1 MAVPPDATETAAL
14 EPASQLVSE
23 PLKTMVARFGM
34 LTSLPP
40 VTDSEPETVSVDAEP
55 VHENEPSNLRPL
67 KVTVE
72 LLSDSTGVEA
82 DASVTPDKVPVV
94 LVNDAPAFDDCTR
107 KLEPE
112 APAST
117 TPESEMLLEPPSDS

>member
-94 LVNDAPAFDDCTR
+94 LVNDAPALDDCTR
-107 KLEPE
+107 NLEPE